1 MSWTADA
8 VFLWW
13 RDFVEFNKNVSKVS
27 HLKLELKFQQ
37 RSQWKQWDGALVQH
51 FQETLKPGK
60 TTQTNPV
67 GALENS
73 RVDSYVISDPRWAHC
88 RSAMPCSMVHAQL
101 SIILKTIAYVFHGFR
116 NYLQTQ
122 DNFFF
127 LIFKFIEW
135 VRPSRTHSD
144 WGAAV
149 KKATVSGCCLRP
161 TLTVEANDRQSGA
174 WEERL
179 RREALW
185 GNRILKTS
193 HICRGT

>member
-88 RSAMPCSMVHAQL
+88 RSALPCSMVHAQL

-122 DNFFF
+122 DNFFLKF
-127 LIFKFIEW
+127 LSSLNGCDLPEPTRIEEQLW
-135 VRPSRTHSD
+135 RKPQFLD
-144 WGAAV
+144 AA
-149 KKATVSGCCLRP
+149 
-161 TLTVEANDRQSGA
+161 
-174 WEERL
+174 
-179 RREALW
+179 
-185 GNRILKTS
+185 
-193 HICRGT
+193 